1 MKKITIQIGTGCP
14 TGTTKQHTKYTE
26 VRIPEELVVDFCEFI
41 HNYAHAQSEAD
52 WWQLEGEE

>member
-26 VRIPEELVVDFCEFI
+26 VRIPEEFVVDFCEFI
-41 HNYAHAQSEAD
+41 HNYAHTQSKAD
-52 WWQLEGEE
+52 WWQLEEEE

>member
-26 VRIPEELVVDFCEFI
+26 VRIPEELVVDFCNNI
-41 HNYAHAQSEAD
+41 HDYVHEQAEAD
-52 WWQLEGEE
+52 HWQLEGEE